1 MQLSLMI
8 LLLLNN
14 DMKYIYPDLSKTN
27 NKVKITNYFQLETLV
42 KSAYSND
49 ISMYIDKDFAMMK
62 QDKFNSTDS
71 SKNRRENH
79 VNIDLSGLDT
89 IEKVYTEDKLA
100 IVNSGIK
107 INELNKQLKEYGL
120 MFPIALQTDKT
131 VMEVINENL
140 LLANS
145 FKDGSVRSYIEDITL
160 MTPSSKLVKTGNR
173 IGDNFWYGYNMK
185 DLIVGSW
192 YSLGFT
198 VQAVLKLK
206 SIDTFGTMF
215 ILTVEDDVDYLDL
228 IKHISKIDTEN
239 DILSAIRVYNKGTY
253 VNPTNPE
260 DIEKKALVLY
270 TYSKTK
276 DEQQNSIST
285 VKSYL
290 NSSIKTVDFEYDQ
303 SEYVNLTKTSI
314 KNSDYFDWYVPLSK
328 VGKIMNELPELE
340 STPYEIH
347 LVNSSAILRI
357 YPGDNNSAW
366 LDRVTSKI
374 IRYRGVLNA
383 NKGLLDKADPNLI
396 SRLVGS
402 ESEEIQKEIKRLF
415 DEKDLLEPWNLYD
428 ITKPT
433 LIERIKGKHPVW
445 KYIVECFI

>member
-14 DMKYIYPDLSKTN
+14 DMKYIYPDLSKTK

-49 ISMYIDKDFAMMK
+49 ISMYIDKDFGMMK

-120 MFPIALQTDKT
+120 MFPVALQNDKT

-160 MTPSSKLVKTGNR
+160 MTPSSKLIKTGNR

-228 IKHISKIDTEN
+228 IKQLSKIDTEY

-270 TYSKTK
+270 TY
-276 DEQQNSIST
+276 
-285 VKSYL
+285 
-290 NSSIKTVDFEYDQ
+290 
-303 SEYVNLTKTSI
+303 
-314 KNSDYFDWYVPLSK
+314 
-328 VGKIMNELPELE
+328 
-340 STPYEIH
+340 
-347 LVNSSAILRI
+347 
-357 YPGDNNSAW
+357 
-366 LDRVTSKI
+366 
-374 IRYRGVLNA
+374 
-383 NKGLLDKADPNLI
+383 
-396 SRLVGS
+396 
-402 ESEEIQKEIKRLF
+402 
-415 DEKDLLEPWNLYD
+415 
-428 ITKPT
+428 
-433 LIERIKGKHPVW
+433 
-445 KYIVECFI
+445 

>member
-1 MQLSLMI
+1 MS
-8 LLLLNN
+8 
-14 DMKYIYPDLSKTN
+14 
-27 NKVKITNYFQLETLV
+27 
-42 KSAYSND
+42 
-49 ISMYIDKDFAMMK
+49 
-62 QDKFNSTDS
+62 
-71 SKNRRENH
+71 
-79 VNIDLSGLDT
+79 DLSGLDA

-120 MFPIALQTDKT
+120 MFPVALQNDKT

-228 IKHISKIDTEN
+228 IKQLSKIDTEY

-396 SRLVGS
+396 PRLVGS

-415 DEKDLLEPWNLYD
+415 DKKDLLEPWNLYD